1 MAFKF
6 YKSETI
12 TTPNGEEY
20 EVLPITVEDMP
31 IVLDIIEIQKK
42 TAKLRKGRE
51 KDKTDQIQMIQTRD
65 LFPMAMKIAQRGVK
79 RSDPDNKDKNI
90 DELDK
95 IPDVPMGMT
104 FAVNLATKM
113 IEVSMELDG
122 LDIKKEVA
130 DLKEPVEKS

>member
-6 YKSETI
+6 YKTETI

-51 KDKTDQIQMIQTRD
+51 KDKTDQIQVIQTRD

-79 RSDPDNKDKNI
+79 RSDPANKDKNI
-90 DELDK
+90 AELDK

-122 LDIKKEVA
+122 LDIKKEIADSKKPVA
-130 DLKEPVEKS
+130 KS